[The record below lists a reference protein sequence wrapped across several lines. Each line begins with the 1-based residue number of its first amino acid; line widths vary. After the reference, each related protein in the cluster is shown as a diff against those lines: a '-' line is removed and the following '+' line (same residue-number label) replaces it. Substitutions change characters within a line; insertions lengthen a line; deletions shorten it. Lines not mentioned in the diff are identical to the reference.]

1 MSSGKNTGNFIGF
14 VVISSP
20 AIFSL
25 TIVSTIRGSWMGHQK
40 IMQNNLM
47 GYKFYPDP
55 IWKNIVAQSTTLHIY
70 YILYTKVLWYP
81 LQRQPHSTSKISST
95 IKSAVA
101 AQLVNGRRKTNW
113 CILSPG
119 IRINGGYI
127 SQQISWTCQP
137 LHTASISEASVD
149 VSHFLLDGG
158 LSSWVL
164 GNGNRL
170 VFTVSENKLGTEHL
184 QLQHPELKIFGVVED
199 YHHKHLRNHNVKDK
213 IFRVRSMKNTND
225 LLHIH
230 FFLNWGAASKSPL
243 SHSAMSF
250 HRLFPARCVEHAGLW
265 NRKEGTGQYT
275 ENGQN

>member
-230 FFLNWGAASKSPL
+230 FFKLRRSIKITSIA
-243 SHSAMSF
+243 
-250 HRLFPARCVEHAGLW
+250 
-265 NRKEGTGQYT
+265 
-275 ENGQN
+275 